1 MAAKIASP
9 AEAARRGRALNAA
22 ATVERLQ
29 GELEQARTARAVQF
43 AAWHDAG
50 ASYGTMAEAA
60 QLSRSTVIDLVK
72 WGRSLNTDPDASHP
86 RGARTDTQETA

>member
-1 MAAKIASP
+1 MAGMASP

-29 GELEQARTARAVQF
+29 GELELARIARAVQF

-50 ASYGTMAEAA
+50 ASYGTMAEAT

-72 WGRSLNTDPDASHP
+72 WGRSLDTDITAGHP
-86 RGARTDTQETA
+86 RGARTDSQETA